1 MSETVTRRE
10 ALEELAKRRARENL
24 SSFVLYN
31 HDDYIMGWFHREIC
45 RALKQFALDVIAK
58 KSPRLII
65 TAPPRSGKS
74 QLVSRD
80 WGIF

>member
-1 MSETVTRRE
+1 MMSEIVTRRE

-58 KSPRLII
+58 KSPRL
-65 TAPPRSGKS
+65 TPRTTQSMEFSKEEYRS
-74 QLVSRD
+74 E
-80 WGIF
+80 